1 MPTFKYKVMNH
12 QGQKIEGTFKANS
25 KNEVLAMIEDNKY
38 YPIEIKE
45 SLEREQKD
53 IFESFAKVKTKD
65 LYIFCR
71 QFHTMIN
78 AGANIS
84 NSLDVLKKQTVN
96 KKLKKSLNEAHDDVQ
111 KGISLSEAFGKHKDV
126 FPELLINMI
135 NTGEVSG
142 NLDTIMSRMASHFE
156 KENKINN
163 QLKSAMVY
171 PMVLGGLSVAAVV
184 FLLTFVMPTFVGMFE
199 GSGVPLPAPTR
210 IIMDLSKF
218 IRTKWYILLVVI
230 GGGVYGMKNYAKT
243 PVGKLSID
251 RLKLRLPIIKD
262 TTEKVIVS
270 RFTRTLATVLT
281 SGVSLVQSLEV
292 VQKVVG
298 NKVAEKSLEAIKQK
312 VLKGV
317 SLGEALGEES
327 IFPVMLHSMIK
338 IGEESGSLDDILDKT
353 ANFYD
358 EELEAALKRMTT
370 MIEPLMI
377 IVMGGLIGFIV
388 IAMMMPIFDMS
399 KTVQ

>member
-1 MPTFKYKVMNH
+1 MLTFKYRVMNH
-12 QGQKIEGTFKANS
+12 QGEKIDGTFKANS
-25 KNEVLAMIEDNKY
+25 QNEVLAMIEDNNY

-45 SLEREQKD
+45 VLEREQQD
-53 IFESFAKVKTKD
+53 LFESFAKVKTKD

-84 NSLDVLKKQTVN
+84 NALDVLRKQTEN
-96 KKLKKSLNEAHDDVQ
+96 KKLKKCLDEAYDDVQ
-111 KGISLSEAFGKHKDV
+111 KGISLSEALAKHNDV
-126 FPELLINMI
+126 FPDLLINMI

-142 NLDTIMSRMASHFE
+142 NLDVIMGRMATHFE

-163 QLKSAMVY
+163 QLKSAMAY
-171 PMVLGGLSVAAVV
+171 PMVLAGLSVVV
-184 FLLTFVMPTFVGMFE
+184 VIFLLTFIMPTFAGMFE
-199 GSGVPLPAPTR
+199 GSGVALPAPTR
-210 IIMDLSKF
+210 IVMGLSKF
-218 IRTKWYILLVVI
+218 IQTKWYILIAVI
-230 GGGVYGMKNYAKT
+230 GGAVYGAKTYAKIPAGRLT
-243 PVGKLSID
+243 LDG
-251 RLKLRLPIIKD
+251 LKLKLPIIKD

-270 RFTRTLATVLT
+270 RFTRTLSTVLA
-281 SGVSLVQSLEV
+281 SGVALVQALEV

-298 NKVAEKSLEAIKQK
+298 NKVAEKALEAIKEK

-317 SLGEALGEES
+317 SLGEAIGETT
-327 IFPVMLHSMIK
+327 IFPIMLHSMIK

-358 EELEAALKRMTT
+358 EELEASLKKLTA

-377 IVMGGLIGFIV
+377 IVMGVVIGFIV
-388 IAMMMPIFDMS
+388 IAMMLPIFDMG

>member
-1 MPTFKYKVMNH
+1 MITFKYKVMNH
-12 QGQKIEGTFKANS
+12 KGEKIEGTFKANS
-25 KNEVLAMIEDNKY
+25 KNEVLAMIEDNNY

-45 SLEREQKD
+45 VLEREQQD
-53 IFESFAKVKTKD
+53 LLESFSKVKTKD

-84 NSLDVLKKQTVN
+84 NALDVLRKQTAN
-96 KKLKKSLNEAHDDVQ
+96 KKLKKCLNEAYDDVQ
-111 KGISLSEAFGKHKDV
+111 KGISLSEALAKHNDV
-126 FPELLINMI
+126 FPDLLVNMI

-142 NLDTIMSRMASHFE
+142 NLDIIMSRMASHFE

-171 PMVLGGLSVAAVV
+171 PMVLAGLSVVVVV
-184 FLLTFVMPTFVGMFE
+184 FLLTFIMPTFVGMFE
-199 GSGVPLPAPTR
+199 GSGVELPAPTR
-210 IIMDLSKF
+210 IVMGLSKF

-230 GGGVYGMKNYAKT
+230 GGGIYGIKT
-243 PVGKLSID
+243 YTRTPAGRLSLD
-251 RLKLRLPIIKD
+251 GLKLKLPIIKD

-270 RFTRTLATVLT
+270 RFTRTLSTVLA
-281 SGVSLVQSLEV
+281 SGVSLVQALDV
-292 VQKVVG
+292 VQRVVG
-298 NKVAEKSLEAIKQK
+298 NKVAEKNLGQVKEK
-312 VLKGV
+312 VIKGV
-317 SLGEALGEES
+317 SLGEALGETT

-377 IVMGGLIGFIV
+377 IIMGVLIGFIV
-388 IAMMMPIFDMS
+388 IAMMMPMFDMF

>member
-1 MPTFKYKVMNH
+1 MITFKYKVMNH
-12 QGQKIEGTFKANS
+12 KGEKIEGTFKANS
-25 KNEVLAMIEDNKY
+25 KNEVLAMIEDNNY
-38 YPIEIKE
+38 YAIEIKE
-45 SLEREQKD
+45 VLEREQQD
-53 IFESFAKVKTKD
+53 LFESFAKVKTKD

-84 NSLDVLKKQTVN
+84 NALDVLRKQTTN
-96 KKLKKSLNEAHDDVQ
+96 KKLKKCLSEAHDDVQ
-111 KGISLSEAFGKHKDV
+111 KGISLSEALGKHNDV
-126 FPELLINMI
+126 FPDLLINMI

-142 NLDTIMSRMASHFE
+142 NLDVIMSRMASHYE

-171 PMVLGGLSVAAVV
+171 PAVLATLSVVV
-184 FLLTFVMPTFVGMFE
+184 VIFLLTFIMPTFAGMFE
-199 GSGVPLPAPTR
+199 GSGVELPGPTK
-210 IIMDLSKF
+210 IVMGLSKF
-218 IRTKWYILLVVI
+218 IQTKWYILIVVI
-230 GGGVYGMKNYAKT
+230 GGGVYGMKTYAKT
-243 PVGKLSID
+243 PVGRLSLD
-251 RLKLRLPIIKD
+251 GLKLRLPIIKD

-270 RFTRTLATVLT
+270 RFTRTLATVLA
-281 SGVSLVQSLEV
+281 SGLALVQALDV

-298 NKVAEKSLEAIKQK
+298 NKVAEKSLEIIKEK

-317 SLGEALGEES
+317 SLGEALGDEK
-327 IFPVMLHSMIK
+327 IFPMMLHSMIK

-358 EELEAALKRMTT
+358 EELEAGLKRMTT

-377 IVMGGLIGFIV
+377 IIMGVVIGFIV
-388 IAMMMPIFDMS
+388 VAMMLPIFDMS
-399 KTVQ
+399 STVQ

>member
-1 MPTFKYKVMNH
+1 MITFKYKVMN
-12 QGQKIEGTFKANS
+12 QKGEKIEGTFKANS
-25 KNEVLAMIEDNKY
+25 KNEVLAMIEDNSY

-45 SLEREQKD
+45 VLEREQQD
-53 IFESFAKVKTKD
+53 LFESFSKVKTKD

-84 NSLDVLKKQTVN
+84 NALNVLRNQTAN
-96 KKLKKSLNEAHDDVQ
+96 KKLKKCLNEAYDDVQ
-111 KGISLSEAFGKHKDV
+111 KGISLSEALGKHNDV
-126 FPELLINMI
+126 FPDLLVNMI

-142 NLDTIMSRMASHFE
+142 NLDIIMSRMASHFE

-171 PMVLGGLSVAAVV
+171 PMVLAGLSVVVVV
-184 FLLTFVMPTFVGMFE
+184 FLLTFIMPTFVGMFE
-199 GSGVPLPAPTR
+199 GSGVELPVPTR
-210 IIMDLSKF
+210 IVMGLSKF

-230 GGGVYGMKNYAKT
+230 GGGIYGMKTYAKT
-243 PVGKLSID
+243 PVGRLSLD
-251 RLKLRLPIIKD
+251 GLKLKLPIIKD

-270 RFTRTLATVLT
+270 RFTRTLATVLA
-281 SGVSLVQSLEV
+281 SGVSLVQALDV

-298 NKVAEKSLEAIKQK
+298 NKVAEKNLGQVKEK

-317 SLGEALGEES
+317 SLGEALGETT

-377 IVMGGLIGFIV
+377 IIMGVLIGFIV
-388 IAMMMPIFDMS
+388 IAMMLPMFDMT

>member
-1 MPTFKYKVMNH
+1 MITFKYKVMNH

-45 SLEREQKD
+45 TLEREQKD

-84 NSLDVLKKQTVN
+84 NALDILKKQTEN
-96 KKLKKSLNEAHDDVQ
+96 KKLKKCLNEAHDDVQ
-111 KGISLSEAFGKHKDV
+111 KGISLSEALGKHKDV
-126 FPELLINMI
+126 FPDLLINMI

-142 NLDTIMSRMASHFE
+142 NLDIIMSRMANHFE

-171 PMVLGGLSVAAVV
+171 PMVLAGLSVVV
-184 FLLTFVMPTFVGMFE
+184 VIFLLTFIMPTFTGMFE
-199 GSGVPLPAPTR
+199 GSGVALPAPTR
-210 IIMDLSKF
+210 IVMGLSNF

-230 GGGVYGMKNYAKT
+230 GGGVYGMKTYAKT
-243 PVGKLSID
+243 PEGKLSLD
-251 RLKLRLPIIKD
+251 GLKLKLPIIKD
-262 TTEKVIVS
+262 TTEKAIVS
-270 RFTRTLATVLT
+270 RFTRTLSTVLA
-281 SGVSLVQSLEV
+281 SGVSLVQALEV

-298 NKVAEKSLEAIKQK
+298 NKVAEKSLEVIKQK

-317 SLGEALGEES
+317 SLGEALGHES
-327 IFPVMLHSMIK
+327 IFPEMLHSMIK

-370 MIEPLMI
+370 MLEPLMI
-377 IVMGGLIGFIV
+377 IIMGVLIGFIV
-388 IAMMMPIFDMS
+388 IAMMLPMVDMMQ
-399 KTVQ
+399 TI

>member
-1 MPTFKYKVMNH
+1 MNH
-12 QGQKIEGTFKANS
+12 QGEKIDGTFKANS
-25 KNEVLAMIEDNKY
+25 QNEVLAMIEDNNY

-45 SLEREQKD
+45 VLEREQQD
-53 IFESFAKVKTKD
+53 LFESFAKVKTKD

-84 NSLDVLKKQTVN
+84 NALDVLRKQTEN
-96 KKLKKSLNEAHDDVQ
+96 KKLKKCLDEAYDDVQ
-111 KGISLSEAFGKHKDV
+111 KGISLSEALAKHNDV
-126 FPELLINMI
+126 FPDLLINMI

-142 NLDTIMSRMASHFE
+142 NLDVIMGRMATHFE

-163 QLKSAMVY
+163 QLKSAMAY
-171 PMVLGGLSVAAVV
+171 PMVLAGLSVVV
-184 FLLTFVMPTFVGMFE
+184 VIFLLTFIMPTFAGMFE
-199 GSGVPLPAPTR
+199 GSGVALPAPTR
-210 IIMDLSKF
+210 IVMGLSKF
-218 IRTKWYILLVVI
+218 IQTKWYILIAVI
-230 GGGVYGMKNYAKT
+230 GGAVYGAKTYAKIPAGRLT
-243 PVGKLSID
+243 LDG
-251 RLKLRLPIIKD
+251 LKLKLPIIKD

-270 RFTRTLATVLT
+270 RFTRTLSTVLA
-281 SGVSLVQSLEV
+281 SGVALVQALEV

-298 NKVAEKSLEAIKQK
+298 NKVAEKALEAIKEK

-317 SLGEALGEES
+317 SLGEAIGETT
-327 IFPVMLHSMIK
+327 IFPIMLHSMIK

-358 EELEAALKRMTT
+358 EELEASLKKLTA

-377 IVMGGLIGFIV
+377 IVMGVVIGFIV
-388 IAMMMPIFDMS
+388 IAMMLPIFDMG

>member
-1 MPTFKYKVMNH
+1 MITFKYKVMNH
-12 QGQKIEGTFKANS
+12 QGQKIEGIFKANS

-45 SLEREQKD
+45 TLDREQKD

-84 NSLDVLKKQTVN
+84 NALDILRKQTEN
-96 KKLKKSLNEAHDDVQ
+96 KKLKKTLSEAHDDVQ
-111 KGISLSEAFGKHKDV
+111 KGISLSEALGKHKDV
-126 FPELLINMI
+126 FPNLLINMI

-142 NLDTIMSRMASHFE
+142 NLDIIMSRMATHFE

-171 PMVLGGLSVAAVV
+171 PLVLAGLSVAVV
-184 FLLTFVMPTFVGMFE
+184 FFLLTFIMPTFTGMFE

-210 IIMDLSKF
+210 IVMGLSNF
-218 IRTKWYILLVVI
+218 IRTKWYILLAVI
-230 GGGVYGMKNYAKT
+230 GGGVYGMKTYAKT
-243 PVGKLSID
+243 PEGRLTLD
-251 RLKLRLPIIKD
+251 RLKLKLPIIKD

-270 RFTRTLATVLT
+270 RFTRTLSTVLA
-281 SGVSLVQSLEV
+281 SGVSLVQAIEV
-292 VQKVVG
+292 VKKVVG
-298 NKVAEKSLEAIKQK
+298 NKVAEKSLEKIKEK
-312 VLKGV
+312 ILKGV
-317 SLGEALGEES
+317 SLGEALGAES
-327 IFPVMLHSMIK
+327 LFPEMLHSMIK

-377 IVMGGLIGFIV
+377 IVMGVIIGFIV
-388 IAMMMPIFDMS
+388 VAMMLPMFEMVN
-399 KTVQ
+399 TVQ

>member
-1 MPTFKYKVMNH
+1 MITFKYKVMN
-12 QGQKIEGTFKANS
+12 QKGEKIEGTFKANS
-25 KNEVLAMIEDNKY
+25 KNEVLAMIEDNSY

-45 SLEREQKD
+45 VLEREQQD
-53 IFESFAKVKTKD
+53 LFESFSKVKTKD

-84 NSLDVLKKQTVN
+84 NALDVLRKQTAN
-96 KKLKKSLNEAHDDVQ
+96 KKLKKCLNEAYDDVQ
-111 KGISLSEAFGKHKDV
+111 KGISLSEALAKHNDV
-126 FPELLINMI
+126 FPDLLVNMI

-142 NLDTIMSRMASHFE
+142 NLDIIMSRMASHFE

-171 PMVLGGLSVAAVV
+171 PMVLAGLSVVVVV
-184 FLLTFVMPTFVGMFE
+184 FLLTFIMPTFVGMFE
-199 GSGVPLPAPTR
+199 GSGVELPAPTR
-210 IIMDLSKF
+210 IVMGLSKF

-230 GGGVYGMKNYAKT
+230 GGGIYGMKTYART
-243 PVGKLSID
+243 PAGRLSLD
-251 RLKLRLPIIKD
+251 GLKLKLPIIKD

-270 RFTRTLATVLT
+270 RFTRTLSTVLA
-281 SGVSLVQSLEV
+281 SGVSLVQALDV

-298 NKVAEKSLEAIKQK
+298 NKVAEKNLGQVKEK

-317 SLGEALGEES
+317 SLGEALGETT

-377 IVMGGLIGFIV
+377 IIMGVLIGFIV
-388 IAMMMPIFDMS
+388 IAMMMPMFDMF

>member
-1 MPTFKYKVMNH
+1 MITFKYKVMNH
-12 QGQKIEGTFKANS
+12 QGKKIEGTFKANS

-38 YPIEIKE
+38 FPIEIKE
-45 SLEREQKD
+45 TLEREQKD
-53 IFESFAKVKTKD
+53 VFESFAKVKTKD

-78 AGANIS
+78 AGANIA
-84 NSLDVLKKQTVN
+84 NALDVLKQQTQN
-96 KKLKKSLNEAHDDVQ
+96 KKLKKCLYEAHDDLQ
-111 KGISLSEAFGKHKDV
+111 KGISLSEALGKHKDA

-135 NTGEVSG
+135 NTGELSG
-142 NLDTIMSRMASHFE
+142 NLDIIMSRMATHFE

-184 FLLTFVMPTFVGMFE
+184 FLLTFVMPTFIGMFE
-199 GSGVPLPAPTR
+199 GSGVPLPASTR
-210 IIMDLSKF
+210 IVMELSKF
-218 IRTKWYILLVVI
+218 IQTKWYILLIVI

-243 PVGKLSID
+243 PVGKLSLD
-251 RLKLRLPIIKD
+251 KLKLKLPIIKD

-281 SGVSLVQSLEV
+281 SGVSLVQSLEI

-298 NKVAEKSLEAIKQK
+298 NKVAEKSLEVIKQK

-317 SLGEALGEES
+317 SLGEALGDET

-358 EELEAALKRMTT
+358 EELEASLKRMTT

-377 IVMGGLIGFIV
+377 IIMGGLIGFIV
-388 IAMMMPIFDMS
+388 VAMMMPMFEMMN
-399 KTVQ
+399 TVQ

>member
-1 MPTFKYKVMNH
+1 MITFKYKVMNH
-12 QGQKIEGTFKANS
+12 KGEKIEGTFKANS
-25 KNEVLAMIEDNKY
+25 KNEVLAMIEDNNY
-38 YPIEIKE
+38 YAIEIKE
-45 SLEREQKD
+45 VLEREEQD
-53 IFESFAKVKTKD
+53 LFESFAKVKTKD

-84 NSLDVLKKQTVN
+84 NVLDILRKQTAN
-96 KKLKKSLNEAHDDVQ
+96 KKLKKCLNEAHDDVQ
-111 KGISLSEAFGKHKDV
+111 KGISLSEALGKHTDV
-126 FPELLINMI
+126 FPDLLVNMI

-142 NLDTIMSRMASHFE
+142 NLDVIMSRMASHYE

-171 PMVLGGLSVAAVV
+171 PMVLAGLSVVVVV
-184 FLLTFVMPTFVGMFE
+184 FLLTFIMPTFTGMFE
-199 GSGVPLPAPTR
+199 GSGVALPAPTR
-210 IIMDLSKF
+210 IVMGLSKF

-230 GGGVYGMKNYAKT
+230 GGGVYGIKRYSKT
-243 PVGKLSID
+243 PAGRLSLD
-251 RLKLRLPIIKD
+251 GLKLKLPIIKD

-270 RFTRTLATVLT
+270 RFTRTLSTVLA
-281 SGVSLVQSLEV
+281 SGVALVQALEV

-298 NKVAEKSLEAIKQK
+298 NKVAEKSLEKVKEK
-312 VLKGV
+312 VLRGV
-317 SLGEALGEES
+317 SLGEALGETT
-327 IFPVMLHSMIK
+327 IFPLMLHSMIK

-358 EELEAALKRMTT
+358 EELEAGLKRLTT

-377 IVMGGLIGFIV
+377 IVMGVVIGFIV
-388 IAMMMPIFDMS
+388 IAMMMPMFDMT
-399 KTVQ
+399 KTIQ

>member
-1 MPTFKYKVMNH
+1 MITFKYKVMNQ

-25 KNEVLAMIEDNKY
+25 KNEVLAMIEDNNY

-45 SLEREQKD
+45 TLEREQKD
-53 IFESFAKVKTKD
+53 IFEAFAKVKTKD

-71 QFHTMIN
+71 QLHTMIN

-84 NSLDVLKKQTVN
+84 NALDVLKKQTTN
-96 KKLKKSLNEAHDDVQ
+96 KKLKKSLHEAHDDVQ
-111 KGISLSEAFGKHKDV
+111 KGISFSEALGKHKDV

-142 NLDTIMSRMASHFE
+142 NLDIIMSRMASHFE
-156 KENKINN
+156 KENKVNN

-171 PMVLGGLSVAAVV
+171 PTVLGVLSVVV
-184 FLLTFVMPTFVGMFE
+184 VTFLLTFIMPTFTGMFE
-199 GSGVPLPAPTR
+199 SSGVALPAPTR
-210 IIMDLSKF
+210 IAMETSKF

-230 GGGVYGMKNYAKT
+230 GGGIYGIRYYAKT
-243 PVGKLSID
+243 PVGRLSID
-251 RLKLRLPIIKD
+251 KVKLKLPIIKD

-270 RFTRTLATVLT
+270 RFTRTLSTVLT
-281 SGVSLVQSLEV
+281 SGVSLVQALEV

-298 NKVAEKSLEAIKQK
+298 NKVAEKSLEKIKDK
-312 VLKGV
+312 LLKGV
-317 SLGEALGEES
+317 SLGEAIGDES
-327 IFPVMLHSMIK
+327 LFPEMLHSMIK
-338 IGEESGSLDDILDKT
+338 IGEESGALDDILDKT

-358 EELEAALKRMTT
+358 EELESSLKRLTT

-377 IVMGGLIGFIV
+377 IVMGVVIGFIV
-388 IAMMMPIFDMS
+388 IAMMMPMFEMT
-399 KTVQ
+399 KTIQ

>member
-1 MPTFKYKVMNH
+1 VITFKYKVMNH
-12 QGQKIEGTFKANS
+12 QGKKLEGTFKANS
-25 KNEVLAMIEDNKY
+25 RNEVLAMIEDNKY
-38 YPIEIKE
+38 FPIEIKE
-45 SLEREQKD
+45 SSEREQKD

-78 AGANIS
+78 AGANIA
-84 NSLDVLKKQTVN
+84 NALDVLKQQTPN
-96 KKLKKSLNEAHDDVQ
+96 KKLKKSLYEAHDDLQ
-111 KGISLSEAFGKHKDV
+111 KGLTLSVAFGKHRDV
-126 FPELLINMI
+126 FPDLLINMI

-142 NLDTIMSRMASHFE
+142 NLDIIMSRMASHFE

-171 PMVLGGLSVAAVV
+171 PMVLGALSVSAVV
-184 FLLTFVMPTFVGMFE
+184 FLLTFVMPTFIGMFE
-199 GSGVPLPAPTR
+199 GSGVPLPAPTK
-210 IIMDLSKF
+210 IVMGLSKF
-218 IRTKWYILLVVI
+218 IQTQWYILIVVI
-230 GGGVYGMKNYAKT
+230 GGGAYGMKNYTKT
-243 PVGKLSID
+243 EAGRLSLD
-251 RLKLRLPIIKD
+251 KLKLKLPIIKD

-298 NKVAEKSLEAIKQK
+298 NKVAEQSLEVIKQK

-317 SLGEALGEES
+317 SLGEALGDES

-358 EELEAALKRMTT
+358 EELEASLKRMTT

-377 IVMGGLIGFIV
+377 IIMGALIGFIV
-388 IAMMMPIFDMS
+388 VAMMMPIFDMT

>member
-1 MPTFKYKVMNH
+1 MPTFKYSVMNQ
-12 QGQKIEGTFKANS
+12 QGKKLEGNFKANS
-25 KNEVLAMIEDNKY
+25 KNEVLAMIEDNNY

-45 SLEREQKD
+45 TLEREHQD
-53 IFESFAKVKTKD
+53 LFESFEKVKTKD

-71 QFHTMIN
+71 QFYTMIN

-84 NSLDVLKKQTVN
+84 NALNVLRKETQN
-96 KKLKKSLNEAHDDVQ
+96 KKMRKSLNEIYEDVQ
-111 KGISLSEAFGKHKDV
+111 KGVSLSEALGKHKDV

-142 NLDTIMSRMASHFE
+142 NLDIIMSRMASHFE

-171 PMVLGGLSVAAVV
+171 PMVLVGLVV
-184 FLLTFVMPTFVGMFE
+184 VVVIFILAFIMPTFTGMFAS
-199 GSGVPLPAPTR
+199 SGVALPAPTR
-210 IIMDLSKF
+210 IVMGISTF
-218 IRTKWYILLVVI
+218 ILTKWYVLLVVI
-230 GGGVYGMKNYAKT
+230 GGAVYGMKYYART
-243 PVGKLSID
+243 PVGRLSID
-251 RLKLRLPIIKD
+251 RLKFKLPIIKD
-262 TTEKVIVS
+262 VTEKVIVS
-270 RFTRTLATVLT
+270 RFTRTLSTVLA
-281 SGVSLVQSLEV
+281 SGVSLVQCLEV
-292 VQKVVG
+292 VQRVVG
-298 NKVAEKSLEAIKQK
+298 NKVAEKSLEVIREK
-312 VLKGV
+312 VLKGI
-317 SLGEALGEES
+317 SLGEAIGEES
-327 IFPVMLHSMIK
+327 IFPVMLNSMVK

-358 EELEAALKRMTT
+358 EELETSLKKMTT

-377 IVMGGLIGFIV
+377 VVMGVVIGFIV

>member
-12 QGQKIEGTFKANS
+12 QGGKIEGTFKANN
-25 KNEVLAMIEDNKY
+25 KNEVLAMIEDNNY

-45 SLEREQKD
+45 VLEREEQSL
-53 IFESFAKVKTKD
+53 FESFAKVKTKD

-84 NSLDVLKKQTVN
+84 NALDVLRNQSTN
-96 KKLKKSLNEAHDDVQ
+96 KKLKKSLNDAHDNVQ
-111 KGISLSEAFGKHKDV
+111 KGTSLSEALRNHSDV
-126 FPELLINMI
+126 FPDLLINMI

-142 NLDTIMSRMASHFE
+142 NLDVIMSRMASHYE

-171 PMVLGGLSVAAVV
+171 PMVLAVLSVVV
-184 FLLTFVMPTFVGMFE
+184 VIFLLTFIMPTFIGMFE
-199 GSGVPLPAPTR
+199 GSGVELPGPTKFV
-210 IIMDLSKF
+210 MGLSKF
-218 IRTKWYILLVVI
+218 IQTKWYILLIVV
-230 GGGVYGMKNYAKT
+230 GGIVYGMKIYART
-243 PVGKLSID
+243 PVGRLSID
-251 RLKLRLPIIKD
+251 EFKLKLPIIKD
-262 TTEKVIVS
+262 ITEKVIVS
-270 RFTRTLATVLT
+270 RFTRTLSTVLA
-281 SGVSLVQSLEV
+281 SGLPLVQALEV

-298 NKVAEKSLEAIKQK
+298 NKVAENSLEAIKEK

-317 SLGEALGEES
+317 SLGEALGEAT
-327 IFPVMLHSMIK
+327 IFPMMLQSMIK

-358 EELEAALKRMTT
+358 EELEAGMKRMTT

-377 IVMGGLIGFIV
+377 IIMGVVIGFIV
-388 IAMMMPIFDMS
+388 IAMMLPMFDMM

>member
-1 MPTFKYKVMNH
+1 MITFKYKVMNH
-12 QGQKIEGTFKANS
+12 KGEKIDGTFKANS
-25 KNEVLAMIEDNKY
+25 KNEVLAMIEDNNY

-45 SLEREQKD
+45 VLEREQKD
-53 IFESFAKVKTKD
+53 LFESFSKVKTKD

-84 NSLDVLKKQTVN
+84 NALDVLRNQTAN
-96 KKLKKSLNEAHDDVQ
+96 KKLKKCLNEAYDDVQ
-111 KGISLSEAFGKHKDV
+111 KGISLSEALGKHKDV
-126 FPELLINMI
+126 FPDLLINMI

-142 NLDTIMSRMASHFE
+142 NLDIIMSRMASHFE

-171 PMVLGGLSVAAVV
+171 PMVLAGLSVVVVV
-184 FLLTFVMPTFVGMFE
+184 FLLTFIMPTFTGMFE
-199 GSGVPLPAPTR
+199 GSGIALPAPTM
-210 IIMDLSKF
+210 IVMGISKF
-218 IRTKWYILLVVI
+218 IQTKWYILIAVI
-230 GGGVYGMKNYAKT
+230 GGGVYGMKTYAKT
-243 PVGKLSID
+243 PVGRLSLD
-251 RLKLRLPIIKD
+251 GLKLKLPIIKD
-262 TTEKVIVS
+262 ITEKVIVS
-270 RFTRTLATVLT
+270 RFTRTLSTVLA
-281 SGVSLVQSLEV
+281 SGVSLVQALDV

-298 NKVAEKSLEAIKQK
+298 NKVAEKTLEQIKEK

-317 SLGEALGEES
+317 SLGEALGETT

-358 EELEAALKRMTT
+358 EELEASLKQMTT

-377 IVMGGLIGFIV
+377 IIMGVVIGFIV

-399 KTVQ
+399 NTVK

>member
-1 MPTFKYKVMNH
+1 MNH
-12 QGQKIEGTFKANS
+12 KGEKIEGTFKANS
-25 KNEVLAMIEDNKY
+25 KNEVLAMIEDNNY
-38 YPIEIKE
+38 YAIEIKE
-45 SLEREQKD
+45 VLEREQQD
-53 IFESFAKVKTKD
+53 LFEAFAKVKTKD

-84 NSLDVLKKQTVN
+84 NALDVLRKQTAN
-96 KKLKKSLNEAHDDVQ
+96 KKLKKCLSEAHDDVQ
-111 KGISLSEAFGKHKDV
+111 KGISLSEALGKHSEV
-126 FPELLINMI
+126 FPDLLVNMI

-142 NLDTIMSRMASHFE
+142 NLDVIMSRMASHYE

-171 PMVLGGLSVAAVV
+171 PMVLAGLSVVVVV
-184 FLLTFVMPTFVGMFE
+184 FLLTFIMPTFIGMFE
-199 GSGVPLPAPTR
+199 GSGVALPAPTR
-210 IIMDLSKF
+210 IVMGMSKF
-218 IRTKWYILLVVI
+218 IQTKWYILIAVI
-230 GGGVYGMKNYAKT
+230 GGGVYGMKTYAKT
-243 PVGKLSID
+243 PVGKLSLD
-251 RLKLRLPIIKD
+251 QLKLRLPIIKD

-270 RFTRTLATVLT
+270 RFTRTLSTVLA
-281 SGVSLVQSLEV
+281 SGLALVQALDV

-298 NKVAEKSLEAIKQK
+298 NRVAERSLEQIKEK

-317 SLGEALGEES
+317 SLGEALGEET
-327 IFPVMLHSMIK
+327 IFPMMLHSMIK

-358 EELEAALKRMTT
+358 EELEAGLKRMTT

-377 IVMGGLIGFIV
+377 IIMGVVIGFIV
-388 IAMMMPIFDMS
+388 VAMMMPMFSMFE
-399 KTVQ
+399 TVQ

>member
-12 QGQKIEGTFKANS
+12 QGGKIEGTFKANN
-25 KNEVLAMIEDNKY
+25 KNEVLAMIEDNNY

-45 SLEREQKD
+45 VLEREEQD
-53 IFESFAKVKTKD
+53 LFESFAKVKTKD

-84 NSLDVLKKQTVN
+84 NALDVLRKQTTN

-111 KGISLSEAFGKHKDV
+111 KGISLSEALSKHNDV
-126 FPELLINMI
+126 FTDLLINMI

-142 NLDTIMSRMASHFE
+142 NLDVIMSRMASHFE

-171 PMVLGGLSVAAVV
+171 PMVLAGLSVVVVV
-184 FLLTFVMPTFVGMFE
+184 FLLTFIMPTFVGMFE
-199 GSGVPLPAPTR
+199 GSGVQLPGPTR
-210 IIMDLSKF
+210 LVMGLSKF
-218 IRTKWYILLVVI
+218 IQTKWYILLVVI
-230 GGGVYGMKNYAKT
+230 GGGVYAIKTYVKT
-243 PVGKLSID
+243 PVGRLSLD
-251 RLKLRLPIIKD
+251 ELKLRLPIIKD

-270 RFTRTLATVLT
+270 RFTRTLSTVLA
-281 SGVSLVQSLEV
+281 SGITLVQAIEV

-298 NKVAEKSLEAIKQK
+298 NKVAEKSLETIKEK

-317 SLGEALGEES
+317 SLGEALGETTL
-327 IFPVMLHSMIK
+327 FPIMLHSMIK

-353 ANFYD
+353 ASFYD
-358 EELEAALKRMTT
+358 EELEAGLKRLTT

-377 IVMGGLIGFIV
+377 IVMGLVIGFIV
-388 IAMMMPIFDMS
+388 VAMMLPMFEMMN
-399 KTVQ
+399 TVQ